1 MDDNQFTPQEPQQAA
16 PQPQTYEQ
24 PAYQAPAP
32 QPAPQQT
39 YQQPQQGYQQPAY
52 QQPAYQQPVAPAS
65 DKNKMVAGLLGI
77 FLGSLGIHKFYLGY
91 TKAAVI
97 MLVVTLVGS
106 LLFGLGPI
114 VMGTIGLIEGIIYL
128 TKNDQDFFNIYVAN
142 QKQWF

>member
-52 QQPAYQQPVAPAS
+52 QQPAYQAQPVAPAA

-77 FLGSLGIHKFYLGY
+77 FLGSLGIHKF
-91 TKAAVI
+91 
-97 MLVVTLVGS
+97 
-106 LLFGLGPI
+106 
-114 VMGTIGLIEGIIYL
+114 
-128 TKNDQDFFNIYVAN
+128 
-142 QKQWF
+142 

>member
-32 QPAPQQT
+32 QP
-39 YQQPQQGYQQPAY
+39 QQPAY
-52 QQPAYQQPVAPAS
+52 QQPAYQAQPAAPAS
-65 DKNKMVAGLLGI
+65 DKNKLVAGLLGI

-91 TKAAVI
+91 TNAAVI
-97 MLVVTLVGS
+97 MLVVSLVGS

-128 TKNDQDFFNIYVAN
+128 TKNDQDFYNIYVAN

>member
-24 PAYQAPAP
+24 PAYQAPPAP
-32 QPAPQQT
+32 QPAP
-39 YQQPQQGYQQPAY
+39 QPQQGYQQPAY
-52 QQPAYQQPVAPAS
+52 QQPVYQQPVAPAS

-77 FLGSLGIHKFYLGY
+77 FLGALGIHKFYLGY

-97 MLVVTLVGS
+97 MLVVSLVGS
-106 LLFGLGPI
+106 LLFGLGPV
-114 VMGTIGLIEGIIYL
+114 VMGIIGLIEGISYL
-128 TKNDQDFFNIYVAN
+128 TKNDQDFFNTYVAN